1 MEDRSIGP
9 YKILE
14 EIGRGGMGVVYL
26 ADDTRLGR
34 QVALKAL
41 PPSLARDAALRERL
55 RREARAAA
63 KLSHPGIAT
72 VHALEEIDD
81 ELFIVSEY
89 VRGHNLRIEIE
100 RGPLAA
106 ETLVDTCLEI
116 ARALAAAHAK
126 GVVHRDLKPENVMR
140 SADAGVKV
148 LDFGLAH
155 IEAELGSSTA
165 TVARLTG
172 DGKIVGTLA
181 YMSPE
186 QLLGGEVDF
195 RTDIFSFGVMLYELA
210 TGVHPFEASDLPS
223 TMSRILHTEPIAP
236 SQLSSV
242 GNPEVDPIVEK
253 CLRKEPA
260 QRYRSTADLVRDLER
275 LRQRLL
281 PQPKAVVRRSPGS
294 SGQQDQTRPGL
305 WWWKVHQV
313 SAALLYGLMV
323 HPILMA
329 RGWIGRPWGLVL
341 ALAVL
346 VPMVVV
352 GGLRLQLWFTA
363 AYNPSNLAAVMSQ
376 VRRWVRA
383 GDVTF
388 VLALLAS
395 AAVISAD
402 HPGYTIMMV
411 LFAAGCSVAFLIVEP
426 ATAQAALRQL
436 SRRSGTRKA
445 TKSRSDPQKRAD
457 PRRSP

>member
-1 MEDRSIGP
+1 MEERTIGP
-9 YKILE
+9 YKLLE
-14 EIGRGGMGVVYL
+14 ELGRGGMGVVYL

-34 QVALKAL
+34 QVAVKAL
-41 PPSLARDAALRERL
+41 PPSLARDPSLRERL

-63 KLSHPGIAT
+63 MLSHPAIAT

-89 VRGHNLRIEIE
+89 VRGHSLRLEIE
-100 RGPLAA
+100 RGPLGS
-106 ETLVDTCLEI
+106 EVLIDTSLDI

-155 IEAELGSSTA
+155 IDTGFGSSTA

-172 DGKIVGTLA
+172 EGKIVGTLA

-186 QLLGGEVDF
+186 QLLGTDVDF
-195 RTDIFSFGVMLYELA
+195 RTDIFSFGVVLYELA

-223 TMSRILHTEPIAP
+223 TMSRILHTEPLAP

-275 LRQRLL
+275 LRQRVL
-281 PQPKAVVRRSPGS
+281 PLPKPVVRRS
-294 SGQQDQTRPGL
+294 SGASGAPAPTTAAV
-305 WWWKVHQV
+305 WWFQLHQV
-313 SAALLYGLMV
+313 AAALLYGLMV
-323 HPILMA
+323 YPVLRTREWLA
-329 RGWIGRPWGLVL
+329 RPWGLVL
-341 ALAVL
+341 SLAVL

-352 GGLRLQLWFTA
+352 GGLRLQLAFTA
-363 AYNPSNLAAVMSQ
+363 ARNTSNLAAVMNQ

-383 GDVTF
+383 GDLVF
-388 VLALLAS
+388 VLALLTG
-395 AAVISAD
+395 AAVISAQ
-402 HPGYTIMMV
+402 HPGYTILMV

-426 ATAQAALRQL
+426 ATAAAALRQV
-436 SRRSGTRKA
+436 SRRSGTRKVPKKGMA
-445 TKSRSDPQKRAD
+445 SPKRAS
-457 PRRSP
+457 R